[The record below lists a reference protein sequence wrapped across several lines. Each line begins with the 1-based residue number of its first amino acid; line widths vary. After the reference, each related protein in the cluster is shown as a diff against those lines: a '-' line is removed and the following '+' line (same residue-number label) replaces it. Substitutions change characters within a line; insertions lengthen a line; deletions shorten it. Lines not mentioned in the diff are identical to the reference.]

1 MVVDKAVATK
11 GFPYQRFLHLVWV
24 NAKTKSLVL
33 FHGKTPPNNVFDTSI
48 IEHLF
53 AFENKK
59 AIHLRP
65 SFA

>member
-1 MVVDKAVATK
+1 
-11 GFPYQRFLHLVWV
+11 LHLVWV

-33 FHGKTPPNNVFDTSI
+33 FHGKTPRNNVFDTSI

-59 AIHLRP
+59 AIHRHP